1 LACASKSTISPP
13 PHSLGQQEACD
24 ISSCAKSKR
33 IYHNYPLDL
42 KEKIRSS
49 RLEEEIQAG
58 ERERD
63 REREREREREDRPA
77 NTLNST
83 PQDSNPE
90 R

>member
-1 LACASKSTISPP
+1 LCKQKYYITTSSL
-13 PHSLGQQEACD
+13 LGQQEARD

-63 REREREREREDRPA
+63 REREREREDRPA